1 MKASVVEIHKNYCIV
16 FTADGRFIRKDMPAG
31 AYEIGD
37 EIIVDITA
45 LSDGFEKPLKKPFG
59 IFAKLAAGFAAI
71 VILGGGAFLGI
82 KYAGFGFAL
91 SPVKVASEAAQAKII
106 DSTGKEDSEGSQGA
120 ADQSEQSLAAEA
132 PAAESNSA
140 GAQSEASS
148 ADAAK
153 SVQSSPTSNGVGQS
167 NEAQPSQDG
176 SAATSDTNNDG
187 GGGPALTP
195 PSQVLF
201 TGTFKLDKK
210 NIDILIDYPDLNI
223 TYTVEQP
230 YAQSSVPG
238 EIETFILK
246 IKNLQK
252 STFNGNIDI
261 IFVDKDRSTLKE
273 SDRKMGN
280 LGFDSVHTEFIEIAG
295 NADSFK
301 MTVYGSFSV
310 P

>member
-1 MKASVVEIHKNYCIV
+1 MKASVVEIHKDYCIV

-37 EIIVDITA
+37 EIIVDTTA
-45 LSDGFEKPLKKPFG
+45 LSNGFEKPLRKPFG

-82 KYAGFGFAL
+82 KYAGFGFTL
-91 SPVKVASEAAQAKII
+91 TPIKVASEAAQAKII

-120 ADQSEQSLAAEA
+120 ADQGEQSLAAEA
-132 PAAESNSA
+132 PAA
-140 GAQSEASS
+140 
-148 ADAAK
+148 DAAK
-153 SVQSSPTSNGVGQS
+153 SVQSSSTSNGVGQS
-167 NEAQPSQDG
+167 DEAQSSQDG
-176 SAATSDTNNDG
+176 SAATSDTNNEG
-187 GGGPALTP
+187 GGLVLAP
-195 PSQVLF
+195 PQVLF
-201 TGTFKLDKK
+201 AGTFKLDKK

-230 YAQSSVPG
+230 YVQSSVPG
-238 EIETFILK
+238 GIETFILK

-261 IFVDKDRSTLKE
+261 IFIDKDRSTLQE
-273 SDRKMGN
+273 SDIKMGN
-280 LGFDSVHTEFIEIAG
+280 MDFNFVHTEFIEIAG
-295 NADSFK
+295 SADSFK
-301 MTVYGSFSV
+301 MTVCGNFSV